1 MLGHPVRQWLEEP
14 GFWHTLIHPDD
25 RDAVLSLLRERA
37 RSGRDVRLE
46 YRMATVD
53 GQLIWIDNIVRPV
66 AGDDGRVRRIQGLML
81 DVTQRKRLT
90 AERDHLLEMAQAA
103 QAEAEAAA
111 ERARFLAGASDLLA
125 SSLDQAATLDSLVRL
140 AVPGFADWC
149 VVHLAEPIGGR
160 RLHAAGEDPDG
171 TGMAEMFERLATS
184 AELQALMPALDRVK
198 DGHPLLLP
206 EIGPEWMESLA
217 AVHQLAPKSAMV
229 VPMTAR
235 GRAIGTLSF
244 IVTRPERR
252 YGPAD
257 LALARDLAHRADRG
271 FLGLVAQ

>member
-1 MLGHPVRQWLEEP
+1 
-14 GFWHTLIHPDD
+14 
-25 RDAVLSLLRERA
+25 
-37 RSGRDVRLE
+37 
-46 YRMATVD
+46 MATVD
-53 GQLIWIDNIVRPV
+53 GQLIWINNIVRPV

-160 RLHAAGEDPDG
+160 ACTPPARIRTAPGWPRCSSGWPRRL
-171 TGMAEMFERLATS
+171 S
-184 AELQALMPALDRVK
+184 
-198 DGHPLLLP
+198 
-206 EIGPEWMESLA
+206 S
-217 AVHQLAPKSAMV
+217 
-229 VPMTAR
+229 
-235 GRAIGTLSF
+235 
-244 IVTRPERR
+244 RR
-252 YGPAD
+252 
-257 LALARDLAHRADRG
+257 
-271 FLGLVAQ
+271 